1 MLKDRLSK
9 TSGWQFHNVFSSPK
23 SFRDFR
29 ETGSRGPGID
39 TEFKKKKKQYLLA
52 EVLLIAQWTNDWG
65 WTKIVTKPFQ
75 L

>member
-1 MLKDRLSK
+1 MVKFHSNFCFCYLANMLKDRLSK

-52 EVLLIAQWTNDWG
+52 EVLLIAQ
-65 WTKIVTKPFQ
+65 
-75 L
+75 